1 MKALRLPLL
10 LVVPAVFILGREPNA
25 VTAVSDEIPA
35 AVLQTLETAGPT
47 LQVAGKPVEIEAV
60 RTFYQQR
67 REDQPIWVDGA
78 GTSARGRGIAAGV
91 PERSPRWARS
101 RRLRSLALRPRS
113 RQRRT
118 ARGGGIGIE
127 RHLVRYAS
135 TSAAAARC
143 RRRSGGISESAR
155 QTRYRS

>member
-25 VTAVSDEIPA
+25 VAAVSDEIPA

-67 REDQPIWVDGA
+67 GEFNPSGSMGQERAREG
-78 GTSARGRGIAAGV
+78 GIAAGV

-101 RRLRSLALRPRS
+101 RRLRSRALRPRS

-118 ARGGGIGIE
+118 ARGGGIGVK
-127 RHLVRYAS
+127 RHPGSLCLDLRGGRALP
-135 TSAAAARC
+135 TTFGAGSANRAC
-143 RRRSGGISESAR
+143 